1 MPKGE
6 QKYILNKLQSKIYQG
21 DIHLFPVT
29 AKNCAS
35 IMYMYELLY
44 VVVLHACMHNARLG
58 TGTCSI
64 RVKLIADSAA

>member
-44 VVVLHACMHNARLG
+44 VVVLHACMHACIMLGWGQGPARFG
-58 TGTCSI
+58 
-64 RVKLIADSAA
+64 